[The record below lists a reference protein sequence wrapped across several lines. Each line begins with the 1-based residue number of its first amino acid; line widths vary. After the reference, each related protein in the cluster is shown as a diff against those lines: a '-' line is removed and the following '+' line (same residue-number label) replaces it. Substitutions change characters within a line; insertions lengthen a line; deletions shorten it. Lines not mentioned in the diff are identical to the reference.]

1 MKLSLWTKNCTIN
14 VSVMVNSTNCFFL
27 AAMGVAL
34 AGCAVTPSAIS
45 PSPSDI
51 APVVVND
58 RAIIGE
64 MTARATTIMDSG
76 SVVAMKKLI
85 AKLKTEPK
93 IKLNLPKPNLF
104 SPGEAQKAIAVV
116 GGVYKCNR
124 CPRWHVA
131 PASGFFIS
139 DELIVTNYHVVDQPD
154 RDGLVVRLFD
164 GRFFMVEDV
173 VAASERF
180 DLAVLRVP
188 KTGIKPISLGQ
199 PAPVGAKVDLISH
212 PNQKFYTLSEG
223 RVARYFITQR
233 NRKAVSA
240 MAITADFGKGSSGA
254 PVLNDS
260 GQVVGIAAS
269 TESLYYTEKDGVQKN
284 LQMVFKNCVPVS
296 QLRELIGG

>member
-1 MKLSLWTKNCTIN
+1 VK
-14 VSVMVNSTNCFFL
+14 VNLINCFIL
-27 AAMGVAL
+27 AALGAFL
-34 AGCAVTPSAIS
+34 AGCTVTPSAIS
-45 PSPSDI
+45 PKSNENVPAVI
-51 APVVVND
+51 ND
-58 RAIIGE
+58 RAIVGQ
-64 MTARATTIMDSG
+64 MTARATTMMDSD
-76 SVVAMKKLI
+76 SVVGMKTLI

-93 IKLNLPKPNLF
+93 IKLNLPKPNL
-104 SPGEAQKAIAVV
+104 STPGEAQKAIAVV
-116 GGVYKCNR
+116 GGVYKCKR

-131 PASGFFIS
+131 PASGFFIAE
-139 DELIVTNYHVVDQPD
+139 DLLVTNYHVVDQPD

-188 KTGIKPISLGQ
+188 KTGLKPISLGQ
-199 PAPVGAKVDLISH
+199 AAPVGAKVDLISH

-254 PVLNDS
+254 PVLDDS